1 LHRFSKKGIDM
12 AASRAPG
19 LMAVTGALF
28 TAQLVAAGAAM
39 AAPPGSTGPVRVPL
53 AGVFRLCDH
62 EARTFVPT
70 VGDAQGLA
78 VISTTGNTV
87 TALVTLNY
95 APADRHYAVTV
106 EDGILPGA
114 TGAWVLIDRPREYS
128 QKPAEH
134 YTSDFI
140 AAI

>member
-12 AASRAPG
+12 AASRSPG
-19 LMAVTGALF
+19 LMAVTGAPF
-28 TAQLVAAGAAM
+28 TAQLIAAGAAM

-62 EARTFVPT
+62 DARTFVPT
-70 VGDAQGLA
+70 VGDAQGLP
-78 VISTTGNTV
+78 VTSTTGNTV
-87 TALVTLNY
+87 TALVTVNY
-95 APADRHYAVTV
+95 APADRHYAVRLIQV
-106 EDGILPGA
+106 PRSSSDDCGSRGA
-114 TGAWVLIDRPREYS
+114 GVAASGLDT
-128 QKPAEH
+128 